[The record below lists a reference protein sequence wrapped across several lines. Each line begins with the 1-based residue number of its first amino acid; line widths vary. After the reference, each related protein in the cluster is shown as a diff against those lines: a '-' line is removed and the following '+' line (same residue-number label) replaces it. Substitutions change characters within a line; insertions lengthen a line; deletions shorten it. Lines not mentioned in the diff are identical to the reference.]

1 MGTGK
6 TKSSARREIII
17 MFRIEVKK
25 SAQKE
30 LSQLPSNYK
39 NKIIKAIDG
48 LVLNPRPEGCKKL
61 KGIEAYRIRVSD
73 YRVIYLIEDKIQLIE
88 IQRIRHRKDAYKS

>member
-6 TKSSARREIII
+6 TKSSARREIMI

-30 LSQLPSNYK
+30 LFQLPSNYK

-48 LVLNPRPEGCKKL
+48 LVFNPRTEGCKKL
-61 KGIEAYRIRVSD
+61 KGIEAYRIRVFD
-73 YRVIYLIEDKIQLIE
+73 YRIVYIIQDKIQLIE
-88 IQRIRHRKDAYKS
+88 IQRIRHRKDVYK